1 MKRFNQTI
9 TIISV
14 IVILISLFIYLD
26 HKSYLKVNPNDSA
39 NSGIGSMMIFLGMF
53 YITRG
58 IAIIM
63 FILTIVLN
71 ILNKSYLQM
80 HFFINVILLV
90 ITFEIVFI
98 LGKIF

>member
-26 HKSYLKVNPNDSA
+26 HKAYLNMNPNDSA
-39 NSGIGSMMIFLGMF
+39 NSGIGSMMIFLAMF

-58 IAIIM
+58 LAIIM
-63 FILTIVLN
+63 FILTIILN
-71 ILNKSYLQM
+71 ILNKTYLQL
-80 HFFINVILLV
+80 HFFINVILLIV
-90 ITFEIVFI
+90 TFELVII
-98 LGKIF
+98 LSYIF